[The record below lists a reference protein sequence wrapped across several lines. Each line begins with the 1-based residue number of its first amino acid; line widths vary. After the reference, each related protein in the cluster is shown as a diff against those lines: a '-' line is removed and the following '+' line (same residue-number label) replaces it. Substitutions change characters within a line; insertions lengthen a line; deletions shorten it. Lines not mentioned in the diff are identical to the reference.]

1 MSRTNHLILTLSL
14 MTVFGAARAQVTP
27 EAIIGQAPDLPSVAH
42 LAAIIQDEAAYDAAS
57 AARTAFHA
65 NIAALREKL
74 DEAIERTQAGG
85 EAAAMSDAERI
96 ARQTTGRSVSQLRN
110 MSKADEDKLAR
121 EMVAKRLGAAGL
133 GGMTLKQLQALEG
146 KSDEEIM
153 SAISA
158 GGATVGSHTMEDIQA
173 TEKMTDAQARVDASA
188 EMKRITDRWA
198 EIDRVN
204 ENEIR
209 DVVAKL
215 AELDAKYGL
224 QYPPNWGD
232 IMESGTAAQ
241 IEATSRTVNGI
252 RRAENSEKFTLW
264 RNAVSRMQ
272 GRVKTKMADVARY
285 DELLAQT
292 MTSGGMTT
300 TARRMPSI
308 GYEIARQY
316 LNLTSRVTELP
327 EAT

>member
-1 MSRTNHLILTLSL
+1 MSGIKQLILTLAL
-14 MTVFGAARAQVTP
+14 MMTVGAAQAQVTP
-27 EAIIGQAPDLPSVAH
+27 EAIIGQTPDLPSVAH
-42 LAAIIQDEAAYDAAS
+42 LAAIIQDEAAYESAS
-57 AARTAFHA
+57 DARTAFHA
-65 NIAALREKL
+65 KIAELRDKS
-74 DEAIERTQAGG
+74 DEAVERINAGTQS
-85 EAAAMSDAERI
+85 AAMSDAGRI
-96 ARQTTGRSVSQLRN
+96 AQQTTGRSVSQLQN
-110 MSKADEDKLAR
+110 MSKADEDKLAQ
-121 EMVAKRLGAAGL
+121 EMVAQQLGAAGF
-133 GGMTLKQLQALEG
+133 GGMTLGQLQALEG

-153 SAISA
+153 SAML
-158 GGATVGSHTMEDIQA
+158 GGATAPTAQQSCNARAEQRG
-173 TEKMTDAQARVDASA
+173 AQAQVDASA

-215 AELDAKYGL
+215 AELDAKYEV
-224 QYPPNWGD
+224 QYPPDWGD
-232 IMESGTAAQ
+232 IMESGTPAQ

-292 MTSGGMTT
+292 MTSGGMTA
-300 TARRMPSI
+300 TARTTPSI
-308 GYEIARQY
+308 GYEIAGQY
-316 LNLTSRVTELP
+316 LDLTSSVTELP
-327 EAT
+327 EAAQ